1 MSAFPH
7 NDYRL
12 DWERFCAAQS
22 SDLSAELT
30 LLLDATN
37 GSDDDADQCLAAVV
51 RRAASEPAMA
61 RLVLRRIMPGIVA
74 IATRRARIERAGFC
88 EILHELVA
96 NAWILVCNYPS
107 DRRPRK
113 IAANL
118 IRDVEYLTFVQSRR
132 LRRVV
137 EADDAEV
144 IEQADSRS
152 LSAGEEVIATLA
164 AARRAG
170 AHPDGIRLIGELT
183 LAGRSVQDLASSY
196 GVSPRTILNRR
207 LAAERDLAIHAA

>member
-1 MSAFPH
+1 MSTFPH

-12 DWERFCAAQS
+12 DWERFCAAQPC
-22 SDLSAELT
+22 DLANELNH
-30 LLLDATN
+30 LLAATN
-37 GSDDDADQCLAAVV
+37 GSEDTADQCLAGVV

-96 NAWILVCNYPS
+96 NAWILVCNYPIE
-107 DRRPRK
+107 RRPRK

-118 IRDVEYLTFVQSRR
+118 IRDVEYITFVQSRR

-137 EADDAEV
+137 EADDTDVA
-144 IEQADSRS
+144 EQADGRG

-164 AARRAG
+164 AARLAG

-183 LAGRSVQDLASSY
+183 VAGRSVQDLATSY

>member
-12 DWERFCAAQS
+12 DWERFCAAQPL
-22 SDLSAELT
+22 DLATELG
-30 LLLDATN
+30 LLLEATN
-37 GSDDDADQCLAAVV
+37 GSDDVADQCLAAAV
-51 RRAASEPAMA
+51 RRAATEQAMA

-74 IATRRARIERAGFC
+74 IAVRRARIEPGGFC

-96 NAWILVCNYPS
+96 NAWILVCKYPI

-118 IRDVEYLTFVQSRR
+118 IRDVEYVTFVQTRR
-132 LRRVV
+132 LRRIV
-137 EADDAEV
+137 EADNADVA
-144 IEQADSRS
+144 EQADGRS
-152 LSAGEEVIATLA
+152 LSAGEEVIVTLA

-183 LAGRSVQDLASSY
+183 VAGRSVQDLATSY

-207 LAAERDLAIHAA
+207 LAAERDLAIYAA